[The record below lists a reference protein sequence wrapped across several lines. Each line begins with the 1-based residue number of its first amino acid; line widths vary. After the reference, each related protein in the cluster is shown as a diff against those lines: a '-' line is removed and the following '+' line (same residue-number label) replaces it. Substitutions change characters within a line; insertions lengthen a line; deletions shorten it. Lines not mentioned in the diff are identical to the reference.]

1 MKRIKQWIAALCMT
15 VSMTMTAFGGQWMQD
30 NSGWWY
36 QNDDGSYP
44 VSTGTATDWLSAIIL
59 MPAVTA

>member
-30 NSGWWY
+30 NSGSQELKKFHY
-36 QNDDGSYP
+36 AGLGGSRF
-44 VSTGTATDWLSAIIL
+44 
-59 MPAVTA
+59 